1 MKYDNFAGFLAPDT
15 LKTNCRETTIILIVE
30 IDM

>member
-15 LKTNCRETTIILIVE
+15 LKTNCRETTIIMLIV
-30 IDM
+30 